1 MSVPPFLHCGQMLCT
16 YKSKFSKS
24 GRKSQSLSQLGKPKA
39 QNSFKK
45 VMKDFG
51 CLKLGQNTGKYY
63 ACVSWNPSDAIFAV
77 SKTAKAMV
85 VVLAILM
92 PVYGTCFG
100 HQLVPLCDYRSSC
113 SCVDL
118 EIQQTYT

>member
-1 MSVPPFLHCGQMLCT
+1 MS
-16 YKSKFSKS
+16 Y
-24 GRKSQSLSQLGKPKA
+24 
-39 QNSFKK
+39 
-45 VMKDFG
+45 

-63 ACVSWNPSDAIFAV
+63 ARVSWNPSDAIFAV

-85 VVLAILM
+85 VVLAILS
-92 PVYGTCFG
+92 TCFG

-113 SCVDL
+113 SYVDL